1 VKRFLAFLAALA
13 LIVQSVSAE
22 AQSTGKIH
30 RIGWLASGSS
40 AASLRFFEAF
50 KDGLREA
57 GWIEGQNITIDSR
70 YAEGKSDRYP
80 ALAAELVQL
89 KVDVIATVTTPAGLA
104 AKNATSVI
112 PIVMMNV
119 AQPVELGLIA
129 SFGRPGGN
137 VTGISWPDLEIFV
150 KEIALL
156 KELVP
161 NVRLVAIL
169 SNPTNPAHGFVIKKV
184 KAAAG
189 SLGLELRLVEASK
202 LEQLDGAFAA
212 MVKERADAVLV
223 VADGLFGLHRKRLAE
238 LAARNR
244 LPATYGLS
252 ENVEAGGLMSYGP
265 NRLAAYR
272 RGAFLVDKILRG
284 AKPADL
290 PVEQPTKYDLVI
302 NLMTAKA
309 LGLTIPP
316 SVLLRAD
323 QVIQ

>member
-1 VKRFLAFLAALA
+1 MKRFLAFLAALA

-70 YAEGKSDRYP
+70 YAEGKSDRFP

-112 PIVMMNV
+112 PIVTMNV

-137 VTGISWPDLEIFV
+137 VTGIAWPDLEIFG

-169 SNPTNPAHGFVIKKV
+169 SNPTNPAHSFVIKKV

-189 SLGLELRLVEASK
+189 SLGLELRFVEASK

-238 LAARNR
+238 LAAKNR

-302 NLMTAKA
+302 NLKTAKA

>member
-137 VTGISWPDLEIFV
+137 VTGISWPDLEIFG

>member
-1 VKRFLAFLAALA
+1 MKRFLAFLAALA

-70 YAEGKSDRYP
+70 YAEGKSDRFP

-104 AKNATSVI
+104 TKNATSVI
-112 PIVMMNV
+112 PIVAMNV

-137 VTGISWPDLEIFV
+137 VTGISWPDLEIFG

-189 SLGLELRLVEASK
+189 SLGLELRFVEASK

-212 MVKERADAVLV
+212 MVKERADAALV